1 MVNWVLIPYESYV
14 CLLTKI
20 FQNVLENFHSYNM
33 WSGFFFEKVLNGKR
47 LLSKYFKPILTPL
60 RLSIN
65 RALTYCP
72 KVIVKNISKTWR
84 FERQNGISGFKKKIE
99 IHPTCKAI

>member
-47 LLSKYFKPILTPL
+47 LLSKYFNPILTPL

-65 RALTYCP
+65 RALTYCS
-72 KVIVKNISKTWR
+72 KVIVENISKTWR